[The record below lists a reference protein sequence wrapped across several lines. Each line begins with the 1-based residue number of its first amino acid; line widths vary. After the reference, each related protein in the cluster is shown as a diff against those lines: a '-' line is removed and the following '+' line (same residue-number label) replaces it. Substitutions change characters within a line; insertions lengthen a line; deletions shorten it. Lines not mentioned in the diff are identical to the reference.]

1 MLGLLLSYYILY
13 SGNDANDPF
22 LWSDALKSP
31 QIGSHTSKIGF
42 RFPSWHSKIQRLFDL
57 LVWKDTHFHVKFDLE
72 TPNCL
77 PIIANN
83 PDNCNDFPVIFKVI
97 CQNWEFTNL
106 FFFFALAKN
115 QSLAKR
121 WWWIF
126 KNWALTSFFFCID
139 IQSVALQSE
148 SCTLFTHRPC
158 FQNGFQGGGVVKK
171 LDLQKWLINGLD
183 SHLGIS
189 MLTVLHYIS
198 LI

>member
-97 CQNWEFTNL
+97 CQNWEFTNFFLPMQKIKVWQKDDDESSKIGRWLL
-106 FFFFALAKN
+106 FFSALIFN
-115 QSLAKR
+115 QLHFRVSLAH
-121 WWWIF
+121 
-126 KNWALTSFFFCID
+126 S
-139 IQSVALQSE
+139 
-148 SCTLFTHRPC
+148 
-158 FQNGFQGGGVVKK
+158 
-171 LDLQKWLINGLD
+171 
-183 SHLGIS
+183 SHTAHAS
-189 MLTVLHYIS
+189 KMVFRV
-198 LI
+198 

>member
-1 MLGLLLSYYILY
+1 MQMILFY
-13 SGNDANDPF
+13 DLM
-22 LWSDALKSP
+22 LWSHLKLVLIP
-31 QIGSHTSKIGF
+31 FKLVQFYKLLGCYKK
-42 RFPSWHSKIQRLFDL
+42 RFPWWHSKIQRLFDL

-106 FFFFALAKN
+106 FLHWQKN

-126 KNWALTSFFFCID
+126 KNWALTSFFLCID
-139 IQSVALQSE
+139 IQSVALQSGE
-148 SCTLFTHRPC
+148 SCTLTPPMLPKWFSGC
-158 FQNGFQGGGVVKK
+158 SKEAGFAK
-171 LDLQKWLINGLD
+171 
-183 SHLGIS
+183 
-189 MLTVLHYIS
+189 MTY
-198 LI
+198 

>member
-106 FFFFALAKN
+106 FLHWQKN

-126 KNWALTSFFFCID
+126 KNWALTSFFLCID

-148 SCTLFTHRPC
+148 SCTLFTPPMLPKWFSGWWC
-158 FQNGFQGGGVVKK
+158 SKEAGFAK
-171 LDLQKWLINGLD
+171 
-183 SHLGIS
+183 
-189 MLTVLHYIS
+189 MTY
-198 LI
+198 